1 MKKIRNLFRLLAVL
15 SSGRWGIALI
25 SAIFPSIIMM
35 GFGVF
40 LAIKYGYL
48 LEMSIAIAVS
58 TLVFTIPLFISSRS
72 SRDSSSRSSR
82 RSSSTEPFSN
92 KESDGLGEDASE
104 SESESESQH
113 NKADINDVLV
123 KASTDWSQKELSI
136 WNDSKHHVRQQ
147 LMVDIEWGNLD
158 QTGLEVLEFVA
169 KKFDKKSLDFSIPEG
184 LKLFEEVSRRYK
196 LVVREHIPGIEYLKV
211 SYIKA
216 GYEAYDKYGE
226 LGQKIVKAAIWGNHL
241 KNLYLN
247 PLKVVSDL
255 GREQATSSMT
265 RGVVDDMQ
273 YAAKQALLDEVA
285 AVAIDL
291 YSGRFS
297 IEDEALRASDV
308 SELDEQRFAPELEPV
323 RIVLV
328 GQTSSGKSSL
338 INALKQELVAEVD
351 VLPSTDT
358 STVYNAFVDDNDV
371 RVVDL
376 QGLDGNPKTEALM
389 LKEMTQADVVLWVLK
404 ANQSARDLDKQLK
417 DRFDAFYDDPKNIS
431 RKKPI
436 VVSVVNQ
443 VDRLKPVDD
452 WQPPYD
458 LENPTSTKAKIIA
471 QALEYNHILL
481 QTDIV
486 LPLAIAPEKVQFGLD
501 ILRQTL
507 IERIADA
514 NNVQRN
520 RQRLEAMNRGTS
532 VKGQLNK
539 AVKAGKKVA
548 PSALKAATPKLA
560 EMAIKQVVKK
570 K

>member
-1 MKKIRNLFRLLAVL
+1 MKKIKNLFRLLAVL

-35 GFGVF
+35 GFGLF

-48 LEMSIAIAVS
+48 LELSIAIAVS
-58 TLVFTIPLFISSRS
+58 TLLFTIPLYISSRS
-72 SRDSSSRSSR
+72 SRN
-82 RSSSTEPFSN
+82 STNSDAESN
-92 KESDGLGEDASE
+92 ITDETQTESLSHNIDDA
-104 SESESESQH
+104 
-113 NKADINDVLV
+113 LV
-123 KASTDWSQKELSI
+123 KASNEWSQAELSI
-136 WNDSKHHVRQQ
+136 WNDSKHYVRQQ
-147 LMVDIEWGNLD
+147 LVDDIEWGNLD
-158 QTGLEVLEFVA
+158 QTGLQVLEFVA
-169 KKFDKKSLDFSIPEG
+169 KKFGKKSLDFSIPEG

-196 LVVREHIPGIEYLKV
+196 VVVNEHIPGIEYLKV

-226 LGQKIVKAAIWGNHL
+226 LGQKIFKAAIWGNHL

-247 PLKVVSDL
+247 PLKVISDL
-255 GREQATSSMT
+255 GREQATASMT
-265 RGVVDDMQ
+265 KGVVDDMQ

-297 IEDEALRASDV
+297 IEDEALKASGV
-308 SELDEQRFAPELEPV
+308 SEVDEKRFAHELEPV

-328 GQTSSGKSSL
+328 GQTSSGKSSI
-338 INALKQELVAEVD
+338 INALKEEMVAEVD
-351 VLPSTDT
+351 VLPSTD
-358 STVYNAFVDDNDV
+358 SATVYNAFVDDNDV

-376 QGLDGNPKTEALM
+376 QGLDGNAKTEAVM

-404 ANQSARDLDKQLK
+404 ANQSARELDKQLK
-417 DRFDAFYDDPKNIS
+417 DKFDEFYDDPKNIS
-431 RKKPI
+431 RKQPI
-436 VVSVVNQ
+436 VITVVNQ
-443 VDRLKPVDD
+443 VDRLKPAEE

-458 LENPTSTKAKIIA
+458 LENPTSAKAKIIA
-471 QALEYNHILL
+471 QALEYNQTLL
-481 QTDIV
+481 KPDIA
-486 LPLAIAPEKVQFGLD
+486 LPLAIAPEKVQFGLEA
-501 ILRQTL
+501 LKQTL
-507 IERIADA
+507 IEHIADA

-520 RQRLEAMNRGTS
+520 RQRLEAINRGTS

-539 AVKAGKKVA
+539 AMKAGKKVA

-560 EMAIKQVVKK
+560 ELAIKQVTKK

>member
-25 SAIFPSIIMM
+25 SAIFPSLIMM
-35 GFGVF
+35 GFGLF
-40 LAIKYGYL
+40 LAVKYGYL

-58 TLVFTIPLFISSRS
+58 TLVFTVPLYISSRS
-72 SRDSSSRSSR
+72 SRQPTYSNASANTASKGETESSPKS
-82 RSSSTEPFSN
+82 
-92 KESDGLGEDASE
+92 
-104 SESESESQH
+104 
-113 NKADINDVLV
+113 ADINDALVNDAMV
-123 KASTDWSQKELSI
+123 KASDEWSQAELLI
-136 WNDSKHHVRQQ
+136 WNDSKHYVRQQ
-147 LMVDIEWGNLD
+147 LSNEIEWGNLD

-196 LVVREHIPGIEYLKV
+196 LVVKEHIPGIEYLKV

-226 LGQKIVKAAIWGNHL
+226 LGQKIFKAAIWGNHL

-247 PLKVVSDL
+247 PLKVISDL
-255 GREQATSSMT
+255 GREQATSTMT
-265 RGVVDDMQ
+265 KGVVDDMQ

-297 IEDEALRASDV
+297 IEDESLRASDV
-308 SELDEQRFAPELEPV
+308 SEADEKRFAPELEPV

-376 QGLDGNPKTEALM
+376 QGLDGNAKTEALM

-404 ANQSARDLDKQLK
+404 ANQSARELDKQLK
-417 DRFDAFYDDPKNIS
+417 RKFDAFYDDPKNIS

-436 VVSVVNQ
+436 LVSVVNQ
-443 VDRLKPVDD
+443 VDRLKPVDE

-458 LENPTSTKAKIIA
+458 LESPTSAKAKIIA
-471 QALEYNHILL
+471 QALDYNQTLL
-481 QTDIV
+481 QPDMT
-486 LPLAIAPEKVQFGLD
+486 LPLAIAPEKAQFGLD
-501 ILRQTL
+501 ALRQTL
-507 IERIADA
+507 LERIADA

-520 RQRLEAMNRGTS
+520 RQRFEAMKRGTS

-560 EMAIKQVVKK
+560 EMAIKQAVKK

>member
-40 LAIKYGYL
+40 LAVKYGYL

-72 SRDSSSRSSR
+72 SR
-82 RSSSTEPFSN
+82 EPTY
-92 KESDGLGEDASE
+92 SDTSANPASE
-104 SESESESQH
+104 GETESPTKS
-113 NKADINDVLV
+113 AGINDTLVNDAMV
-123 KASTDWSQKELSI
+123 KASDEWSQAELSI
-136 WNDSKHHVRQQ
+136 WNDSKHYVRQQ
-147 LMVDIEWGNLD
+147 LMVEIEWGNLD

-196 LVVREHIPGIEYLKV
+196 LVVKEHIPGIEYLKV

-226 LGQKIVKAAIWGNHL
+226 LGQKIFKAAIWGNHL

-247 PLKVVSDL
+247 PLKVISDL

-265 RGVVDDMQ
+265 KGVVDDMQ

-297 IEDEALRASDV
+297 IEDEALKVSDV
-308 SELDEQRFAPELEPV
+308 SEVDEKRFAPELEPV

-376 QGLDGNPKTEALM
+376 QGLDGNAKTEALM

-404 ANQSARDLDKQLK
+404 ANQSARELDKQLK
-417 DRFDAFYDDPKNIS
+417 IKFDAFYYDPKNIS

-443 VDRLKPVDD
+443 VDRLKPVDE

-458 LENPTSTKAKIIA
+458 LENPISAKAKTIA
-471 QALEYNHILL
+471 QALEYNQTLL
-481 QTDIV
+481 QPDIA
-486 LPLAIAPEKVQFGLD
+486 LPLAIAPEKAEFGLD
-501 ILRQTL
+501 TLRQTL
-507 IERIADA
+507 LERIADA

-520 RQRLEAMNRGTS
+520 RQRFEAMKRGTS

>member
-25 SAIFPSIIMM
+25 SAIFPSLIMM

-40 LAIKYGYL
+40 LAVKYGYL

-72 SRDSSSRSSR
+72 SRKPTYSDTSANPASKGETESSPKSAD
-82 RSSSTEPFSN
+82 T
-92 KESDGLGEDASE
+92 DDALV
-104 SESESESQH
+104 
-113 NKADINDVLV
+113 NDAMV
-123 KASTDWSQKELSI
+123 KASDEWSQAELLI
-136 WNDSKHHVRQQ
+136 WNDSKHYVRQQ
-147 LMVDIEWGNLD
+147 LMVEIEWGNLD
-158 QTGLEVLEFVA
+158 QAGLEVLEFVA

-196 LVVREHIPGIEYLKV
+196 LVVKEHIPGIEYLKV

-226 LGQKIVKAAIWGNHL
+226 LGQKIFKAAIWGNHL

-247 PLKVVSDL
+247 PLKVISDL

-265 RGVVDDMQ
+265 KGVVDDMQ

-297 IEDEALRASDV
+297 IEDEALKASDV
-308 SELDEQRFAPELEPV
+308 SEVDEKRFAPELEPV

-376 QGLDGNPKTEALM
+376 QGLDGNAKTEALM

-417 DRFDAFYDDPKNIS
+417 VRFDAFYDDPKNIS

-443 VDRLKPVDD
+443 VDRLKPVDE

-458 LENPTSTKAKIIA
+458 LENPISAKAKIIA
-471 QALEYNHILL
+471 QALEYNQTLL
-481 QTDIV
+481 QPDIA
-486 LPLAIAPEKVQFGLD
+486 LPLAIAPEKAEFGLD
-501 ILRQTL
+501 TLRQTL
-507 IERIADA
+507 LERIADA

-520 RQRLEAMNRGTS
+520 RQRFEAMKRGTS

>member
-1 MKKIRNLFRLLAVL
+1 MKKIRNLLRLLAVL

-104 SESESESQH
+104 SESQH
-113 NKADINDVLV
+113 NKADINDALV

-216 GYEAYDKYGE
+216 GYEAYDKYGD

-297 IEDEALRASDV
+297 IEDGALKASDV

-501 ILRQTL
+501 TLRQTL
-507 IERIADA
+507 LERIADA

-520 RQRLEAMNRGTS
+520 RQRLEAMKRGTS

>member
-25 SAIFPSIIMM
+25 SAVLPSIIMM
-35 GFGVF
+35 GFGLF

-48 LEMSIAIAVS
+48 LEMSIVIAVS
-58 TLVFTIPLFISSRS
+58 TLFFSIPLYVSSRS
-72 SRDSSSRSSR
+72 SRQALHRQSVIHKSPSNTEQN
-82 RSSSTEPFSN
+82 STG
-92 KESDGLGEDASE
+92 DSE
-104 SESESESQH
+104 SEIKH
-113 NKADINDVLV
+113 DNIDINDALV
-123 KASTDWSQKELSI
+123 KASLDWSQKELSI
-136 WNDSKHHVRQQ
+136 WNESKHYVRQQ
-147 LMVDIEWGNLD
+147 IMVDVEWGNLD
-158 QTGLEVLEFVA
+158 QTGLEILEFVA
-169 KKFDKKSLDFSIPEG
+169 EKFDKKPLDFSIPEG

-216 GYEAYDKYGE
+216 GYEAYDRYGE
-226 LGQKIVKAAIWGNHL
+226 LGLKIVKAAIWGNHL

-265 RGVVDDMQ
+265 KGVVDDMQ

-297 IEDEALRASDV
+297 IEDEALRTSEV

-351 VLPSTDT
+351 VLPSTDA

-376 QGLDGNPKTEALM
+376 QGLDGNAKTEVLM

-404 ANQSARDLDKQLK
+404 ANQSARELDKQLK
-417 DRFDAFYDDPKNIS
+417 DKFDAFYDDPKNIS

-436 VVSVVNQ
+436 VISVVNQ
-443 VDRLKPVDD
+443 VDRLKPVND

-458 LENPTSTKAKIIA
+458 LGNPTSTKAKTIA
-471 QALEYNHILL
+471 QALEYNHMLL

-486 LPLAIAPEKVQFGLD
+486 LPLAIAPEK
-501 ILRQTL
+501 
-507 IERIADA
+507 
-514 NNVQRN
+514 
-520 RQRLEAMNRGTS
+520 
-532 VKGQLNK
+532 
-539 AVKAGKKVA
+539 
-548 PSALKAATPKLA
+548 AATWA
-560 EMAIKQVVKK
+560 TSD
-570 K
+570 

>member
-72 SRDSSSRSSR
+72 SRKP
-82 RSSSTEPFSN
+82 TY
-92 KESDGLGEDASE
+92 SDTSANPASE
-104 SESESESQH
+104 GETESSPK
-113 NKADINDVLV
+113 NTDTDDALVNDAMV
-123 KASTDWSQKELSI
+123 KASDEWSQKELSI
-136 WNDSKHHVRQQ
+136 WNDSKHNVRQQ

-297 IEDEALRASDV
+297 IEDEALKASDV

-443 VDRLKPVDD
+443 VDRLKPVDE

-471 QALEYNHILL
+471 QALEYNQTLL
-481 QTDIV
+481 QPDIA

-501 ILRQTL
+501 TLRQTL

-520 RQRLEAMNRGTS
+520 RQRLEAMKRGTS

-539 AVKAGKKVA
+539 AVKVGKKVA

>member
-1 MKKIRNLFRLLAVL
+1 MKKIRNLFRLLSVL
-15 SSGRWGIALI
+15 SGGRWGIALI
-25 SAIFPSIIMM
+25 SAIFPSLIMM
-35 GFGVF
+35 GFGLF
-40 LAIKYGYL
+40 LAVKYGYL

-58 TLVFTIPLFISSRS
+58 TLVFTIPLYISSRS
-72 SRDSSSRSSR
+72 SR
-82 RSSSTEPFSN
+82 EPTYSN
-92 KESDGLGEDASE
+92 ASANSASE
-104 SESESESQH
+104 GETESSPKS
-113 NKADINDVLV
+113 ADINDALVNDALINDAMV
-123 KASTDWSQKELSI
+123 KASDEWSQAELLI
-136 WNDSKHHVRQQ
+136 WNDSKHYVRQQ
-147 LMVDIEWGNLD
+147 LSNEIEWGNLD

-196 LVVREHIPGIEYLKV
+196 LVVKEHIPGIEYLKV

-226 LGQKIVKAAIWGNHL
+226 LGQKIFKAAIWGNHL

-247 PLKVVSDL
+247 PLKVISDL
-255 GREQATSSMT
+255 GREQATSTMT
-265 RGVVDDMQ
+265 KGVVDDMQ

-297 IEDEALRASDV
+297 IEDESLRASDV
-308 SELDEQRFAPELEPV
+308 SEVDDTRFAPELEPV

-358 STVYNAFVDDNDV
+358 STVYKAFVDDNDV

-376 QGLDGNPKTEALM
+376 QGLDGNAKNESLM

-404 ANQSARDLDKQLK
+404 ANQSARELDKQLK
-417 DRFDAFYDDPKNIS
+417 GKFDAFYDDPKNIS

-436 VVSVVNQ
+436 LVSVVNQ
-443 VDRLKPVDD
+443 VDRLKPVDE

-458 LENPTSTKAKIIA
+458 LDSPTSVKGKIIA
-471 QALEYNHILL
+471 QAIEYNQTLL
-481 QTDIV
+481 QPDIA
-486 LPLAIAPEKVQFGLD
+486 LPLAIAPEKAQFGLD
-501 ILRQTL
+501 ALRQTL
-507 IERIADA
+507 LERIADA

-520 RQRLEAMNRGTS
+520 RQRFEAMKRGTS

>member
-25 SAIFPSIIMM
+25 SAILPSIIMM

-48 LEMSIAIAVS
+48 LEMSIAVAVS
-58 TLVFTIPLFISSRS
+58 TLMFTIPLFISSRS
-72 SRDSSSRSSR
+72 SRDSSR

-92 KESDGLGEDASE
+92 KESDDISRGS
-104 SESESESQH
+104 SESQH
-113 NKADINDVLV
+113 KKADINDALV
-123 KASTDWSQKELSI
+123 KASVDWSQRELSI

-158 QTGLEVLEFVA
+158 QTGLKVLEFVA

-216 GYEAYDKYGE
+216 GYEAYDKYGD

-247 PLKVVSDL
+247 PIKVISDL
-255 GREQATSSMT
+255 GREQATASMT

-297 IEDEALRASDV
+297 IEDEALKASDV

-328 GQTSSGKSSL
+328 GQTSSGKSSI
-338 INALKQELVAEVD
+338 INALKQELIAEVD

-358 STVYNAFVDDNDV
+358 STVYNAFVDGNDV

-389 LKEMTQADVVLWVLK
+389 LKEMTQADMVLWVLK

-417 DRFDAFYDDPKNIS
+417 DRLDAFYDDAENIS

-436 VVSVVNQ
+436 VVLVVNQ
-443 VDRLKPVDD
+443 VDRLKPVDE
-452 WQPPYD
+452 WQPPYY
-458 LENPTSTKAKIIA
+458 LENPTSAKAKIIA
-471 QALEYNHILL
+471 QALEYNQTLL
-481 QTDIV
+481 QPDIA
-486 LPLAIAPEKVQFGLD
+486 LPLAIAPEKVKFGFD
-501 ILRQTL
+501 TLRQTL

-520 RQRLEAMNRGTS
+520 RQRLEAMKRGTS

-548 PSALKAATPKLA
+548 PSALKVTTPKLA
-560 EMAIKQVVKK
+560 EMAIKKVLKK

>member
-15 SSGRWGIALI
+15 SRGRWGIALI
-25 SAIFPSIIMM
+25 SAIFPSLIIM

-40 LAIKYGYL
+40 LAVKYGYL

-58 TLVFTIPLFISSRS
+58 TLLFTIPLYISSRS
-72 SRDSSSRSSR
+72 SRNSTNSDAEKNTIDEAKTESS
-82 RSSSTEPFSN
+82 N
-92 KESDGLGEDASE
+92 HNVDDA
-104 SESESESQH
+104 
-113 NKADINDVLV
+113 LV
-123 KASTDWSQKELSI
+123 KASNEWSQTELSI
-136 WNDSKHHVRQQ
+136 WNDSKHYVRQQ
-147 LMVDIEWGNLD
+147 LVDDIEWGNLD
-158 QTGLEVLEFVA
+158 QTGLQVLEFVA
-169 KKFDKKSLDFSIPEG
+169 KKFGKKSLDFSIPEG

-196 LVVREHIPGIEYLKV
+196 VVVKEHIPGIEYLKV

-216 GYEAYDKYGE
+216 GYKAYDKYGE
-226 LGQKIVKAAIWGNHL
+226 LGQKIFKAAIWGNHL

-247 PLKVVSDL
+247 PLKVISDL
-255 GREQATSSMT
+255 GREQATASMT
-265 RGVVDDMQ
+265 KGVVDDMQ

-297 IEDEALRASDV
+297 IEDEALKASDV
-308 SELDEQRFAPELEPV
+308 SEVDEKRFAAELEPV

-328 GQTSSGKSSL
+328 GQTSSGKSSI
-338 INALKQELVAEVD
+338 INALKQEMVAEVD
-351 VLPSTDT
+351 VLPSTDS

-376 QGLDGNPKTEALM
+376 QGLDGNAKTEAVM

-404 ANQSARDLDKQLK
+404 ANQSARELDKQLK
-417 DRFDAFYDDPKNIS
+417 GKFDAFYDDPKNIS

-436 VVSVVNQ
+436 LVTVVNQ
-443 VDRLKPVDD
+443 VDRLKPVDE
-452 WQPPYD
+452 WKPPYD
-458 LENPTSTKAKIIA
+458 LENPTSAKAKIIA
-471 QALEYNHILL
+471 QALEYNQTLL
-481 QTDIV
+481 KPDIA
-486 LPLAIAPEKVQFGLD
+486 LPLAIAPEKVQFGLEA
-501 ILRQTL
+501 LKQTL
-507 IERIADA
+507 IEHIADA

-520 RQRLEAMNRGTS
+520 RQRLEAINRGTS

-539 AVKAGKKVA
+539 AMKAGKKVA

-560 EMAIKQVVKK
+560 EMAIKQVTKK

>member
-72 SRDSSSRSSR
+72 SSRSSNKE
-82 RSSSTEPFSN
+82 SFSN
-92 KESDGLGEDASE
+92 KESGGLGEDTAE
-104 SESESESQH
+104 AESQH
-113 NKADINDVLV
+113 KKADINDALV
-123 KASTDWSQKELSI
+123 KASADWSQKELSI

-226 LGQKIVKAAIWGNHL
+226 LGQKIFKAAIWGNHL

-247 PLKVVSDL
+247 PLKVISDL
-255 GREQATSSMT
+255 GREQATATMT

-297 IEDEALRASDV
+297 IEDEALKVSDV

-458 LENPTSTKAKIIA
+458 LDNPTSAKAKIIA
-471 QALEYNHILL
+471 QALEYNQTLL
-481 QTDIV
+481 LPDIA
-486 LPLAIAPEKVQFGLD
+486 LPLAIAPDKVQFGLD
-501 ILRQTL
+501 TLRQTL

-520 RQRLEAMNRGTS
+520 RQRLEAMKRGTS

-539 AVKAGKKVA
+539 AVKVGKKVA

-560 EMAIKQVVKK
+560 EMAIKQAVKK

>member
-58 TLVFTIPLFISSRS
+58 TLVFTIPLYISSRS
-72 SRDSSSRSSR
+72 SRQPTYSNASANSASEGETESSSK
-82 RSSSTEPFSN
+82 T
-92 KESDGLGEDASE
+92 
-104 SESESESQH
+104 
-113 NKADINDVLV
+113 ADINDALVNDAMV
-123 KASTDWSQKELSI
+123 KASDEWSQAELLI

-247 PLKVVSDL
+247 PLKVISDL
-255 GREQATSSMT
+255 GREQATASMT

-297 IEDEALRASDV
+297 IEDDDLKVSDV

-404 ANQSARDLDKQLK
+404 ANQSARELDKQLK
-417 DRFDAFYDDPKNIS
+417 DKFDAFYDDSKNIS

-436 VVSVVNQ
+436 VVLVVNQ

-452 WQPPYD
+452 WKPPYD
-458 LENPTSTKAKIIA
+458 LESPTSAKAKIIA
-471 QALEYNHILL
+471 QALEYNQTLL
-481 QTDIV
+481 QPDIA

-501 ILRQTL
+501 TLRQTL

-520 RQRLEAMNRGTS
+520 RQRLEAMKRGTS
-532 VKGQLNK
+532 VKSQLNK

-560 EMAIKQVVKK
+560 EMAIKQAVKK

>member
-1 MKKIRNLFRLLAVL
+1 MKKIKNLFRLLAVL

-35 GFGVF
+35 GFGLF

-48 LEMSIAIAVS
+48 LELSIAIAVS
-58 TLVFTIPLFISSRS
+58 TLLFTIPLYISSRS
-72 SRDSSSRSSR
+72 SRN
-82 RSSSTEPFSN
+82 STNSDAESN
-92 KESDGLGEDASE
+92 ITDETQTESLSHNIDDA
-104 SESESESQH
+104 
-113 NKADINDVLV
+113 LV
-123 KASTDWSQKELSI
+123 KASNEWSQAELSI
-136 WNDSKHHVRQQ
+136 WNESKHYVRQQ
-147 LMVDIEWGNLD
+147 LVDDIEWGNLD
-158 QTGLEVLEFVA
+158 QTGLQVLEFVA
-169 KKFDKKSLDFSIPEG
+169 KKFGKKSLDFSIPEG

-196 LVVREHIPGIEYLKV
+196 VVVKEHIPGIEYLKV

-226 LGQKIVKAAIWGNHL
+226 LGQKIFKAAIWGNHL

-247 PLKVVSDL
+247 PLKVISDL
-255 GREQATSSMT
+255 GREQATASMT
-265 RGVVDDMQ
+265 KGVVDDMQ

-297 IEDEALRASDV
+297 IEDEALKASDV
-308 SELDEQRFAPELEPV
+308 SEVDEKRFAHELEPV

-328 GQTSSGKSSL
+328 GQTSSGKSSI
-338 INALKQELVAEVD
+338 INALKEEMVAEVD
-351 VLPSTDT
+351 VLPSTD
-358 STVYNAFVDDNDV
+358 SATVYNAFVDDNDV

-376 QGLDGNPKTEALM
+376 QGLDGNAKTEAVM

-404 ANQSARDLDKQLK
+404 ANQSARELDKQLK
-417 DRFDAFYDDPKNIS
+417 DKFDEFYDDPKNIS
-431 RKKPI
+431 RKQPI
-436 VVSVVNQ
+436 VITVVNQ
-443 VDRLKPVDD
+443 VDRLKPAEE

-458 LENPTSTKAKIIA
+458 LENPISAKAKIIA
-471 QALEYNHILL
+471 QALEYNQTLL
-481 QTDIV
+481 KPDIA
-486 LPLAIAPEKVQFGLD
+486 LPLAIAPEKVQFGLEA
-501 ILRQTL
+501 LKQTL
-507 IERIADA
+507 IEHIADA

-520 RQRLEAMNRGTS
+520 RQRLEAINRGTS

-539 AVKAGKKVA
+539 AMKAGKKVA

-560 EMAIKQVVKK
+560 EMAIKQVTKK

>member
-25 SAIFPSIIMM
+25 SAVLPSIIMM
-35 GFGVF
+35 GFGIF

-48 LEMSIAIAVS
+48 LEMSIVIVVS
-58 TLVFTIPLFISSRS
+58 TLFFTIPLYVSSRS
-72 SRDSSSRSSR
+72 SRQALYRQSIIHKSPSN
-82 RSSSTEPFSN
+82 TEQN
-92 KESDGLGEDASE
+92 GMGDSE
-104 SESESESQH
+104 SEIKYD
-113 NKADINDVLV
+113 NIDINDALV
-123 KASTDWSQKELSI
+123 KASLDWSQKELSI
-136 WNDSKHHVRQQ
+136 WNESKHYVRQQ
-147 LMVDIEWGNLD
+147 LMVDVEWGNLD
-158 QTGLEVLEFVA
+158 QTGLEILEFVA
-169 KKFDKKSLDFSIPEG
+169 EKFDKKPLDFSIPEG

-216 GYEAYDKYGE
+216 GYEAYDRYGE
-226 LGQKIVKAAIWGNHL
+226 LGLKIVKAAIWGNHL

-265 RGVVDDMQ
+265 KGVVDDMQ

-297 IEDEALRASDV
+297 IEDEALRTSEV

-351 VLPSTDT
+351 VLPSTDA

-376 QGLDGNPKTEALM
+376 QGLDGNAKTEVLM

-404 ANQSARDLDKQLK
+404 ANQSARELDKQLK
-417 DRFDAFYDDPKNIS
+417 DKFDAFYDDPKNIS

-436 VVSVVNQ
+436 VISVVNQ
-443 VDRLKPVDD
+443 VDRLKPVND

-458 LENPTSTKAKIIA
+458 LGNPTSTKAKTIA
-471 QALEYNHILL
+471 QALEYNHMLL

-486 LPLAIAPEKVQFGLD
+486 LPLAIAPEKVEFGLEA
-501 ILRQTL
+501 LKRTL
-507 IERIADA
+507 IEGIADA

-520 RQRLEAMNRGTS
+520 RQRLEAIKRGRS
-532 VKGQLNK
+532 VKGQLNQ
-539 AVKAGKKVA
+539 AVNAGKKVA

-560 EMAIKQVVKK
+560 EMAIKQAVKK

>member
-40 LAIKYGYL
+40 LAVKYGYL

-58 TLVFTIPLFISSRS
+58 TLVFTVPLFISSRS
-72 SRDSSSRSSR
+72 SRQPTYRGTSAN
-82 RSSSTEPFSN
+82 P
-92 KESDGLGEDASE
+92 ASE
-104 SESESESQH
+104 GETESSPKSTDTDD
-113 NKADINDVLV
+113 ALVNDAMV
-123 KASTDWSQKELSI
+123 KASDEWSQAELLI
-136 WNDSKHHVRQQ
+136 WNDSKHYVRQQ
-147 LMVDIEWGNLD
+147 LMAEIEWGNLD

-196 LVVREHIPGIEYLKV
+196 LVVKEHIPGIEYLKV

-226 LGQKIVKAAIWGNHL
+226 LGQKIFKAAIWGNHL

-247 PLKVVSDL
+247 PLKVISDL

-265 RGVVDDMQ
+265 KGVVDDMQ

-297 IEDEALRASDV
+297 IEDEALKASDV
-308 SELDEQRFAPELEPV
+308 SEVDEKRFAPELEPV

-376 QGLDGNPKTEALM
+376 QGLDGNAKTEALM

-443 VDRLKPVDD
+443 VDRLKPVDE

-458 LENPTSTKAKIIA
+458 LENPISAKGKIIA
-471 QALEYNHILL
+471 QALEYNQTLL
-481 QTDIV
+481 QPDIA
-486 LPLAIAPEKVQFGLD
+486 LPLAIAPEKAEFGLD
-501 ILRQTL
+501 TLRQTL
-507 IERIADA
+507 LERIADA

-520 RQRLEAMNRGTS
+520 RQRFEAMKRGTS

>member
-40 LAIKYGYL
+40 LAVKYGYL

-72 SRDSSSRSSR
+72 SRKP
-82 RSSSTEPFSN
+82 TY
-92 KESDGLGEDASE
+92 SDVSANPASE
-104 SESESESQH
+104 GETESSP
-113 NKADINDVLV
+113 KTADTDDALVNDAMV
-123 KASTDWSQKELSI
+123 KASEDWSQAELSI
-136 WNDSKHHVRQQ
+136 WNDSKHYVRQQ
-147 LMVDIEWGNLD
+147 LMVEIEWGNLD

-196 LVVREHIPGIEYLKV
+196 LVVKEHIPGIEYLKV

-226 LGQKIVKAAIWGNHL
+226 LGQKIFKAAIWGNHL

-247 PLKVVSDL
+247 PLKVISDL

-265 RGVVDDMQ
+265 KGVVDDMQ

-297 IEDEALRASDV
+297 IEDEALTVSDV
-308 SELDEQRFAPELEPV
+308 SEVDEKRFAPELEPV

-358 STVYNAFVDDNDV
+358 STVYNVFVDDNDV

-376 QGLDGNPKTEALM
+376 QGLDGNAKTEALM

-417 DRFDAFYDDPKNIS
+417 DRFNAFYDDSKNIS

-443 VDRLKPVDD
+443 VDRLKPVDE

-458 LENPTSTKAKIIA
+458 LENPTSSKAKIIA
-471 QALEYNHILL
+471 QALEYNQTLL
-481 QTDIV
+481 QPDIA
-486 LPLAIAPEKVQFGLD
+486 LPLAIAPEKAEFGLD
-501 ILRQTL
+501 TLRQAL
-507 IERIADA
+507 LERIADA

-520 RQRLEAMNRGTS
+520 RQRFEAMKRGTS

>member
-15 SSGRWGIALI
+15 SSGRWGIVLI
-25 SAIFPSIIMM
+25 SAIFPSLIMM

-72 SRDSSSRSSR
+72 SRDSSHHSPSQS
-82 RSSSTEPFSN
+82 FSH
-92 KESDGLGEDASE
+92 KESDDLGEGASE
-104 SESESESQH
+104 SEPQL
-113 NKADINDVLV
+113 NKTDINDALV
-123 KASTDWSQKELSI
+123 KASSDWSQKELLI
-136 WNDSKHHVRQQ
+136 WNESKRHVRQQ
-147 LMVDIEWGNLD
+147 LMVDVEWGNLD

-247 PLKVVSDL
+247 PLKVISDL
-255 GREQATSSMT
+255 GREQATASMT

-297 IEDEALRASDV
+297 IEDEALKASDV
-308 SELDEQRFAPELEPV
+308 SEIDEQRFAPELEPV

-376 QGLDGNPKTEALM
+376 QGLDGNPKVEALT
-389 LKEMTQADVVLWVLK
+389 LTEMTQADVVLWVLK

-417 DRFDAFYDDPKNIS
+417 DKFDAFYDDSKNIS

-443 VDRLKPVDD
+443 VDKLKPVDE

-458 LENPTSTKAKIIA
+458 LDNPTSAKAKIIV
-471 QALEYNHILL
+471 QALEYNQILL
-481 QTDIV
+481 QSDV
-486 LPLAIAPEKVQFGLD
+486 ALPLAIAPEKVQFGLD
-501 ILRQTL
+501 TLRQTL
-507 IERIADA
+507 LERIADA

-520 RQRLEAMNRGTS
+520 RQRLEAMKRGTS

-560 EMAIKQVVKK
+560 EMAIKQAVKK

>member
-72 SRDSSSRSSR
+72 SSRSSNKE
-82 RSSSTEPFSN
+82 SFSN
-92 KESDGLGEDASE
+92 KESGGLGEDTAE
-104 SESESESQH
+104 AESQH
-113 NKADINDVLV
+113 KKADINDALV
-123 KASTDWSQKELSI
+123 KASADWSQKELSI

-147 LMVDIEWGNLD
+147 LMGDIEWGNLD

-226 LGQKIVKAAIWGNHL
+226 LGQKIFKAAIWGNHL

-247 PLKVVSDL
+247 PLKVISDL
-255 GREQATSSMT
+255 GREQATATMT

-297 IEDEALRASDV
+297 IEDEALKVSDV

-501 ILRQTL
+501 TLRQTL

-520 RQRLEAMNRGTS
+520 RQRLEAMKRGSS

-539 AVKAGKKVA
+539 AVKVGKKVA
-548 PSALKAATPKLA
+548 PSVLKAATPKLA
-560 EMAIKQVVKK
+560 EMAIKQAVKK

>member
-25 SAIFPSIIMM
+25 LAIFPSIIMM

-72 SRDSSSRSSR
+72 SSRSSNKE
-82 RSSSTEPFSN
+82 SFSN
-92 KESDGLGEDASE
+92 KESGGLGEDTAE
-104 SESESESQH
+104 AESQH
-113 NKADINDVLV
+113 KKADINDALV
-123 KASTDWSQKELSI
+123 KASADWSQKELSI

-226 LGQKIVKAAIWGNHL
+226 LGQKIFKAAIWGNHL

-247 PLKVVSDL
+247 PLKVISDL
-255 GREQATSSMT
+255 GREQATATMT

-291 YSGRFS
+291 YSERFS
-297 IEDEALRASDV
+297 IEDEALKVSDV

-501 ILRQTL
+501 TLRQTL

-520 RQRLEAMNRGTS
+520 RQRLEAMKRGSS

-539 AVKAGKKVA
+539 AVKVGKKVA
-548 PSALKAATPKLA
+548 PSVLKAATPKLA
-560 EMAIKQVVKK
+560 EMAIKQAVKK

>member
-82 RSSSTEPFSN
+82 RSSSKEPFSN

-104 SESESESQH
+104 SESQH
-113 NKADINDVLV
+113 NKADINDALV

-158 QTGLEVLEFVA
+158 QTGVEVLEFVA

-297 IEDEALRASDV
+297 IEDEALKASDV

-486 LPLAIAPEKVQFGLD
+486 LPLAIAPEKAEFGLD
-501 ILRQTL
+501 TLRQTL

-520 RQRLEAMNRGTS
+520 RQRLEAIKRGTS

>member
-72 SRDSSSRSSR
+72 SRKPTFSNASANPASEGE
-82 RSSSTEPFSN
+82 TEPPS
-92 KESDGLGEDASE
+92 KSAG
-104 SESESESQH
+104 
-113 NKADINDVLV
+113 INDVLV
-123 KASTDWSQKELSI
+123 NDTMVKASDEWSQAELLI
-136 WNDSKHHVRQQ
+136 WNDSKHYVRQQ
-147 LMVDIEWGNLD
+147 LSDEIEWGNLD

-196 LVVREHIPGIEYLKV
+196 LVVKEHIPGIEYLKV

-226 LGQKIVKAAIWGNHL
+226 LGQKIFKAAIWGNHL

-247 PLKVVSDL
+247 PLKVISDL
-255 GREQATSSMT
+255 GREQATSTMT
-265 RGVVDDMQ
+265 KGVVDDMQ

-297 IEDEALRASDV
+297 IEDDSLQASDV
-308 SELDEQRFAPELEPV
+308 SEADEQRFAPELEPV

-338 INALKQELVAEVD
+338 INALKRELVAEVD

-376 QGLDGNPKTEALM
+376 QGLDGNAKTEALM

-501 ILRQTL
+501 TLRQTL

-520 RQRLEAMNRGTS
+520 RQRLEAMKRGTS

>member
-72 SRDSSSRSSR
+72 SSRSSNKE
-82 RSSSTEPFSN
+82 SFSN
-92 KESDGLGEDASE
+92 KESGGLGEDTAE
-104 SESESESQH
+104 AESQH
-113 NKADINDVLV
+113 KKADINDALV
-123 KASTDWSQKELSI
+123 KASADWSQKELSI

-501 ILRQTL
+501 TLRQTL

-520 RQRLEAMNRGTS
+520 RQRLEAMKRGSS

-539 AVKAGKKVA
+539 AVKVGKKVA
-548 PSALKAATPKLA
+548 PSVLKAATPKLA
-560 EMAIKQVVKK
+560 EMAIKQAVKK

>member
-72 SRDSSSRSSR
+72 SSRSSNKE
-82 RSSSTEPFSN
+82 SFSN
-92 KESDGLGEDASE
+92 KESGGLGEDTVEA
-104 SESESESQH
+104 ESQH
-113 NKADINDVLV
+113 KKADINDALV
-123 KASTDWSQKELSI
+123 KASADWSQKELSI

-226 LGQKIVKAAIWGNHL
+226 LGQKIFKAAIWGNHL

-247 PLKVVSDL
+247 PLKVISDL
-255 GREQATSSMT
+255 GREQATATMT

-297 IEDEALRASDV
+297 IEDEALKVSDV

-501 ILRQTL
+501 TLRQTL

-520 RQRLEAMNRGTS
+520 RQRLEAMKRGSS

-539 AVKAGKKVA
+539 AVKVGKKVA

>member
-72 SRDSSSRSSR
+72 SSRSSNKE
-82 RSSSTEPFSN
+82 SFSN
-92 KESDGLGEDASE
+92 KESGGLGEDTAE
-104 SESESESQH
+104 AESQH
-113 NKADINDVLV
+113 KKADINDALV
-123 KASTDWSQKELSI
+123 KASADWSQKELSI

-226 LGQKIVKAAIWGNHL
+226 LGQKIFKAAIWGNHL

-247 PLKVVSDL
+247 PLKVISDL

-297 IEDEALRASDV
+297 IEDEALKASDV

-501 ILRQTL
+501 TLRQTL

-520 RQRLEAMNRGTS
+520 RQRLEAMKRGSS

-539 AVKAGKKVA
+539 AVKVGKKVA
-548 PSALKAATPKLA
+548 PSVLKAATPKLA
-560 EMAIKQVVKK
+560 EMAIKQAVKK

>member
-1 MKKIRNLFRLLAVL
+1 MKKIRNLFRLLSAL

-25 SAIFPSIIMM
+25 SAIFPSLIMM
-35 GFGVF
+35 GFGLF
-40 LAIKYGYL
+40 LAVKYGYL

-58 TLVFTIPLFISSRS
+58 TLLFTVPLYISSRAS
-72 SRDSSSRSSR
+72 HH
-82 RSSSTEPFSN
+82 STNSKQSENTTDEAREETTIEPSN
-92 KESDGLGEDASE
+92 HSIDDA
-104 SESESESQH
+104 
-113 NKADINDVLV
+113 LV
-123 KASTDWSQKELSI
+123 KASNEWSQVELSI
-136 WNDSKHHVRQQ
+136 WNDSKYYVRQQ
-147 LMVDIEWGNLD
+147 LTDDIEWGNLD

-169 KKFDKKSLDFSIPEG
+169 KKFNKKSLDFSIPEG

-196 LVVREHIPGIEYLKV
+196 LVVKEHIPGIEYLKV

-226 LGQKIVKAAIWGNHL
+226 LGQKIFKAAIWGNHV

-247 PLKVVSDL
+247 PLKVISDL
-255 GREQATSSMT
+255 GREQATASMT
-265 RGVVDDMQ
+265 KGVVDDMQ

-297 IEDEALRASDV
+297 IEDEALKVSDV
-308 SELDEQRFAPELEPV
+308 SEVDEKRFAPELEPV

-328 GQTSSGKSSL
+328 GQISSGKSSI
-338 INALKQELVAEVD
+338 INALKEEMVAEVD

-376 QGLDGNPKTEALM
+376 QGLDGNAKTEAVM

-404 ANQSARDLDKQLK
+404 ANQSARELDKQLK
-417 DRFDAFYDDPKNIS
+417 DKFDAFFDDPKNIS
-431 RKKPI
+431 RKQPI
-436 VVSVVNQ
+436 VITIVNQ
-443 VDRLKPVDD
+443 VDRLKPVDE

-458 LENPTSTKAKIIA
+458 LDNPTTAKAKIIA
-471 QALEYNHILL
+471 QALEYNQTLL
-481 QTDIV
+481 KPDIA
-486 LPLAIAPEKVQFGLD
+486 LPLAIAPEKIQFGLEA
-501 ILRQTL
+501 LKQTL
-507 IERIADA
+507 IEHIADA

-520 RQRLEAMNRGTS
+520 RQRLEAINRGTS

-539 AVKAGKKVA
+539 VVKAGKKVA
-548 PSALKAATPKLA
+548 PRALKAASPKLA
-560 EMAIKQVVKK
+560 EMAIKQVTKK

>member
-72 SRDSSSRSSR
+72 SRDSSSHSSR

-92 KESDGLGEDASE
+92 KESDDLGEGA
-104 SESESESQH
+104 SESQH
-113 NKADINDVLV
+113 NKADINDALV
-123 KASTDWSQKELSI
+123 KASADWSQKELSI

-247 PLKVVSDL
+247 PLKVISDL

-297 IEDEALRASDV
+297 IEDEALKASDV
-308 SELDEQRFAPELEPV
+308 SELDEQRFAPELEAV

-436 VVSVVNQ
+436 VLSVVNQ
-443 VDRLKPVDD
+443 VDRLKPVND

-458 LENPTSTKAKIIA
+458 LENPTSAKAKIIA

-481 QTDIV
+481 QTDIA
-486 LPLAIAPEKVQFGLD
+486 LPLAIAPDKVQFGLD
-501 ILRQTL
+501 TLRQTL

-520 RQRLEAMNRGTS
+520 RQRLEAMKRGTS

>member
-25 SAIFPSIIMM
+25 SAIFPSLIMM
-35 GFGVF
+35 GFGLF
-40 LAIKYGYL
+40 LAVKYGYL

-58 TLVFTIPLFISSRS
+58 TLVFTIPLYISSRS
-72 SRDSSSRSSR
+72 SR
-82 RSSSTEPFSN
+82 EPTYSN
-92 KESDGLGEDASE
+92 ASANSASE
-104 SESESESQH
+104 GDAESSPKST
-113 NKADINDVLV
+113 DINDALINDAMV
-123 KASTDWSQKELSI
+123 KASDEWSQAELLI
-136 WNDSKHHVRQQ
+136 WNDSKHYVRQQ
-147 LMVDIEWGNLD
+147 LSNEIEWGNLD

-196 LVVREHIPGIEYLKV
+196 LVVKEHIPGIEYLKV

-226 LGQKIVKAAIWGNHL
+226 LGQKIFKAAIWGNHL

-247 PLKVVSDL
+247 PLKVISDL
-255 GREQATSSMT
+255 GREQATSTMT
-265 RGVVDDMQ
+265 KGVVDDMQ

-297 IEDEALRASDV
+297 IEDESLRASDV
-308 SELDEQRFAPELEPV
+308 SEVDEKRFAPELEPV

-376 QGLDGNPKTEALM
+376 QGLDGNAKTEVLM

-404 ANQSARDLDKQLK
+404 ANQSARELDKQLK
-417 DRFDAFYDDPKNIS
+417 GKFDAFYDDPKNIS

-443 VDRLKPVDD
+443 VDRLKPVDE

-458 LENPTSTKAKIIA
+458 LGNPTSGKGKIIA
-471 QALEYNHILL
+471 QALEYNQTLL
-481 QTDIV
+481 QPDIV
-486 LPLAIAPEKVQFGLD
+486 LPLAIAPEKAQFGLD
-501 ILRQTL
+501 ALRQTL
-507 IERIADA
+507 LERIADA

-520 RQRLEAMNRGTS
+520 RQRFEAMKRGTS

-560 EMAIKQVVKK
+560 EIAIKQVVKK

>member
-1 MKKIRNLFRLLAVL
+1 MKKIKNLFRLLAVL

-35 GFGVF
+35 GFGLF

-48 LEMSIAIAVS
+48 LELSIAIAVS
-58 TLVFTIPLFISSRS
+58 TLLFTIPLYISSRS
-72 SRDSSSRSSR
+72 SRN
-82 RSSSTEPFSN
+82 STNSDAESN
-92 KESDGLGEDASE
+92 ITDETQTESLSHNIDDA
-104 SESESESQH
+104 
-113 NKADINDVLV
+113 LV
-123 KASTDWSQKELSI
+123 KASNEWSQAELSI
-136 WNDSKHHVRQQ
+136 WNDSKHYVRQQ
-147 LMVDIEWGNLD
+147 LVDDIEWGNLD
-158 QTGLEVLEFVA
+158 QTGLQVLEFVA
-169 KKFDKKSLDFSIPEG
+169 KKFGKKSLDFSIPEG

-196 LVVREHIPGIEYLKV
+196 VVVNEHIPGIEYLKV

-226 LGQKIVKAAIWGNHL
+226 LGQKIFKAAIWGNHL

-247 PLKVVSDL
+247 PLKVISDL
-255 GREQATSSMT
+255 GREQATASMT
-265 RGVVDDMQ
+265 KGVVDDMQ

-297 IEDEALRASDV
+297 IEDEALKASGV
-308 SELDEQRFAPELEPV
+308 SEVDEKRFAHELEPV

-328 GQTSSGKSSL
+328 GQTSSGKSSI
-338 INALKQELVAEVD
+338 INALKEEMVAEVD
-351 VLPSTDT
+351 VLPSTDS

-371 RVVDL
+371 KVVDL
-376 QGLDGNPKTEALM
+376 QGLDGNAKTEAVM

-404 ANQSARDLDKQLK
+404 ANQSARELDKQLK
-417 DRFDAFYDDPKNIS
+417 DKFDAFYDDPKNIS
-431 RKKPI
+431 RKQPI
-436 VVSVVNQ
+436 VITVVNQ
-443 VDRLKPVDD
+443 VDRLKPAEE

-458 LENPTSTKAKIIA
+458 LDNPTSAKAKIIA
-471 QALEYNHILL
+471 QALEYNQTLL
-481 QTDIV
+481 KPDIA
-486 LPLAIAPEKVQFGLD
+486 LPLAIAPEKVQFGLEA
-501 ILRQTL
+501 LKQTL
-507 IERIADA
+507 IEHIADA

-520 RQRLEAMNRGTS
+520 RQRLEAINRGTS

-539 AVKAGKKVA
+539 AMKAGKKVA

-560 EMAIKQVVKK
+560 ELAIKQVTKK

>member
-35 GFGVF
+35 AFGLF

-58 TLVFTIPLFISSRS
+58 TLVFTIPLFISSRF
-72 SRDSSSRSSR
+72 SRKPTYSDS
-82 RSSSTEPFSN
+82 FSN
-92 KESDGLGEDASE
+92 DESDDQPEAGASLKN
-104 SESESESQH
+104 S
-113 NKADINDVLV
+113 DINDALV
-123 KASTDWSQKELSI
+123 KASDEWSQAELSI
-136 WNDSKHHVRQQ
+136 WNASKHHVRQQ

-247 PLKVVSDL
+247 PLKVISDL

-265 RGVVDDMQ
+265 KGVVDDMQ

-308 SELDEQRFAPELEPV
+308 SEIDEQRFAPELEPV

-376 QGLDGNPKTEALM
+376 QGLDGNAKTEALM

-404 ANQSARDLDKQLK
+404 ANQSARELDKQLK
-417 DRFDAFYDDPKNIS
+417 GKFDAFYGDPKNIS

-443 VDRLKPVDD
+443 VDRLKPVDE

-458 LENPTSTKAKIIA
+458 LENPTSAKAKIIA

-481 QTDIV
+481 QSDIV
-486 LPLAIAPEKVQFGLD
+486 LPLAIAPEKTIFGLEA
-501 ILRQTL
+501 LKQTL
-507 IERIADA
+507 IEGIADA

-520 RQRLEAMNRGTS
+520 RQRLEAMKRGTS

-539 AVKAGKKVA
+539 VVKAGKKVA

>member
-25 SAIFPSIIMM
+25 SAVLPSIIMM
-35 GFGVF
+35 GFGIF

-48 LEMSIAIAVS
+48 LEMSIVIVVS
-58 TLVFTIPLFISSRS
+58 TLFFTIPLYVSSRS
-72 SRDSSSRSSR
+72 SRQALYRQSVIHKSPSN
-82 RSSSTEPFSN
+82 TEQN
-92 KESDGLGEDASE
+92 GMGDSE
-104 SESESESQH
+104 SEIKH
-113 NKADINDVLV
+113 DNIDINDALV
-123 KASTDWSQKELSI
+123 KASLDWSQKELSI
-136 WNDSKHHVRQQ
+136 WNESKHYVRQQ
-147 LMVDIEWGNLD
+147 LMVDVEWGNLD
-158 QTGLEVLEFVA
+158 QTGLEILEFVA
-169 KKFDKKSLDFSIPEG
+169 EKFDKKPLDFSIPEG

-216 GYEAYDKYGE
+216 GYEAYDRYGE
-226 LGQKIVKAAIWGNHL
+226 LGLKIVKAAIWGNHL

-265 RGVVDDMQ
+265 KGVVDDMQ

-297 IEDEALRASDV
+297 IEDEALRTSEV

-351 VLPSTDT
+351 VLPSTDA

-376 QGLDGNPKTEALM
+376 QGLDGNAKTEVLM

-404 ANQSARDLDKQLK
+404 ANQSARELDKQLK
-417 DRFDAFYDDPKNIS
+417 DKFDAFYDDPKNIS

-436 VVSVVNQ
+436 VISVVNQ
-443 VDRLKPVDD
+443 VDRLKPVND

-458 LENPTSTKAKIIA
+458 LGNPTSTKAKTIA
-471 QALEYNHILL
+471 QALEYNHMLL

-486 LPLAIAPEKVQFGLD
+486 LPLAIAPEKVEFGLEA
-501 ILRQTL
+501 LKRTL
-507 IERIADA
+507 IEGIADA

-520 RQRLEAMNRGTS
+520 RQRLEAIKRGRS
-532 VKGQLNK
+532 VKGQLNQ
-539 AVKAGKKVA
+539 AVNAGKKVA

-560 EMAIKQVVKK
+560 EMAIKQAVKK

>member
-1 MKKIRNLFRLLAVL
+1 MKKIKNLFRLLAVL

-35 GFGVF
+35 GFGLF

-48 LEMSIAIAVS
+48 LELSIAIAVS
-58 TLVFTIPLFISSRS
+58 TLLFTIPLYISSRS
-72 SRDSSSRSSR
+72 SRN
-82 RSSSTEPFSN
+82 STNSDAESN
-92 KESDGLGEDASE
+92 ITDETQTESLSHSIDDA
-104 SESESESQH
+104 
-113 NKADINDVLV
+113 LV
-123 KASTDWSQKELSI
+123 KASNEWSQAELSI
-136 WNDSKHHVRQQ
+136 WNDSKHYVRQQ
-147 LMVDIEWGNLD
+147 LVDDIEWGNLD
-158 QTGLEVLEFVA
+158 QTGLQVLEFVA
-169 KKFDKKSLDFSIPEG
+169 KKFGKKSLDFSIPEG

-196 LVVREHIPGIEYLKV
+196 VVVNEHIPGIEYLKV

-226 LGQKIVKAAIWGNHL
+226 LGQKIFKAAIWGNHL

-247 PLKVVSDL
+247 PLKVISDL
-255 GREQATSSMT
+255 GREQATASMT
-265 RGVVDDMQ
+265 KGVVDDMQ

-297 IEDEALRASDV
+297 IEDEALKASGV
-308 SELDEQRFAPELEPV
+308 SEVDEKRFAHELEPV

-328 GQTSSGKSSL
+328 GQTSSGKSSI
-338 INALKQELVAEVD
+338 INALKEEMVAEVD
-351 VLPSTDT
+351 VLPSTD
-358 STVYNAFVDDNDV
+358 SATVYNAFVDDNDV

-376 QGLDGNPKTEALM
+376 QGLDGNAKTEAVM

-404 ANQSARDLDKQLK
+404 ANQSARELDKQLK
-417 DRFDAFYDDPKNIS
+417 DKFDEFYDGPKNIS
-431 RKKPI
+431 RKQPI
-436 VVSVVNQ
+436 VITVVNQ
-443 VDRLKPVDD
+443 VDRLKPAEE

-458 LENPTSTKAKIIA
+458 LENPTSAKAKIIA
-471 QALEYNHILL
+471 QALEYNQTLL
-481 QTDIV
+481 KPDIA
-486 LPLAIAPEKVQFGLD
+486 LPLAIAPEKVQFGLEA
-501 ILRQTL
+501 LKQTL
-507 IERIADA
+507 IEHIADA

-520 RQRLEAMNRGTS
+520 RQRLEAINRGTS

-539 AVKAGKKVA
+539 AMKAGKKVA

-560 EMAIKQVVKK
+560 EMAIKQVTKK

>member
-72 SRDSSSRSSR
+72 SSRSSNKE
-82 RSSSTEPFSN
+82 SFSN
-92 KESDGLGEDASE
+92 KESGGLGEDTAE
-104 SESESESQH
+104 AESQH
-113 NKADINDVLV
+113 KKADINDALV
-123 KASTDWSQKELSI
+123 KASADWSQKELSI

-226 LGQKIVKAAIWGNHL
+226 LGQKIFKAAIWGNHL

-247 PLKVVSDL
+247 PLKVISDL
-255 GREQATSSMT
+255 GREQATATMT

-297 IEDEALRASDV
+297 IEDEALKVSDV

-501 ILRQTL
+501 TLRQTL

-520 RQRLEAMNRGTS
+520 RQRLEAMKRGSS

-539 AVKAGKKVA
+539 AVKVGKKVA
-548 PSALKAATPKLA
+548 PSVLKAATPKLA
-560 EMAIKQVVKK
+560 EMAIKQAVKK

>member
-72 SRDSSSRSSR
+72 SSRSSR

-104 SESESESQH
+104 SESESQH
-113 NKADINDVLV
+113 SKADINDALV

-147 LMVDIEWGNLD
+147 LMVDIEWDNLD

-297 IEDEALRASDV
+297 IEDEALKASDV

-501 ILRQTL
+501 TLRRTL

-520 RQRLEAMNRGTS
+520 RQRLEAMKRGTS

>member
-104 SESESESQH
+104 SESQH
-113 NKADINDVLV
+113 NKADINDALV

-196 LVVREHIPGIEYLKV
+196 LVVKEHIPGIEYLKV

-255 GREQATSSMT
+255 GRDQATSSMT

-297 IEDEALRASDV
+297 IEDEALKASDV

-481 QTDIV
+481 QSDIV
-486 LPLAIAPEKVQFGLD
+486 LPLAIAPEKADFGLEA
-501 ILRQTL
+501 LKQML
-507 IERIADA
+507 IEGIADA

-520 RQRLEAMNRGTS
+520 RQRLEAMKRGTS

-539 AVKAGKKVA
+539 VVKAGKKVA

>member
-15 SSGRWGIALI
+15 SGGRWGIALI
-25 SAIFPSIIMM
+25 SAIFPSVIMM

-40 LAIKYGYL
+40 LAVKYGYL

-58 TLVFTIPLFISSRS
+58 TLVFTIPLYVSSRS
-72 SRDSSSRSSR
+72 SHPSSRQSSQRSSR
-82 RSSSTEPFSN
+82 NSSNNESFSN
-92 KESDGLGEDASE
+92 KESEDIGEGGSE
-104 SESESESQH
+104 SH
-113 NKADINDVLV
+113 HKKADINDALV

-136 WNDSKHHVRQQ
+136 WNESKHYVRQQ
-147 LMVDIEWGNLD
+147 LMDDIEWGNLD

-265 RGVVDDMQ
+265 KGVVDDMQ

-297 IEDEALRASDV
+297 IEDEALKASDV

-458 LENPTSTKAKIIA
+458 LENPTSAKAKIIV

-481 QTDIV
+481 KTDIV

-501 ILRQTL
+501 TLRQTL

-520 RQRLEAMNRGTS
+520 RQRLEAMKRGTS

-548 PSALKAATPKLA
+548 PSALKAATPKIA